1 MITFQHEQHR
11 FTYRVVGI
19 ALDRER
25 VLLHRAES
33 EDFWSLPGGRCE
45 LGEPGAVALAREMD
59 EELGERVRV
68 ERLVWVVENFFR
80 YQGRLHHELGFY
92 FLMTLPPESRL
103 LAAPGPFDGQEPGV
117 RLIFAWYPLADLP
130 TLRLY
135 PSFLRTGL
143 AALPATTTHIVHID
157 EDVL

>member
-19 ALDRER
+19 ALDGER
-25 VLLHRAES
+25 VLLHRAET

-45 LGEPGAVALAREMD
+45 LGEPGATALAREMQ
-59 EELGERVRV
+59 EELGVTVRV

-80 YQGRLHHELGFY
+80 YAGQDCHELGFY
-92 FLMTLPPESRL
+92 FLMTLPPGSPPL
-103 LAAPGPFDGQEPGV
+103 TAPGPFDGQEAGL
-117 RLIFAWYPLADLP
+117 RLIFTWFPLAVLP

-135 PSFLRTGL
+135 PSFLGAGL
-143 AALPATTTHIVHID
+143 QALPATTTHIVHRDADI
-157 EDVL
+157 